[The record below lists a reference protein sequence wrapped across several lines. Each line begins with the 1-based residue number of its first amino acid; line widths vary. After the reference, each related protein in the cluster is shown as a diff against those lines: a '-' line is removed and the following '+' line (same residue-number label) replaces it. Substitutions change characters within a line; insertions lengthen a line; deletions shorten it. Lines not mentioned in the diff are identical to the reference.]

1 MSQLAD
7 SFDFLHH
14 SPLMKK
20 FSFQAYLVAGFTP
33 ITTDSPL
40 DYFINRPNGMKG
52 YILNLTLSGQG
63 DITSGN
69 DHRACH
75 PGDLLLF
82 PPGIPHYYGR
92 AAHSDSWDH
101 LWVYFRPR
109 SYWIDWLNWQT
120 SGCAIGQLSLPSK
133 GKMEEVM
140 TLFKD
145 ILTHSDSGG
154 QLSEALA
161 MNALEK
167 LILHC
172 QQLLPLHNNPKR
184 DRRISQVCL
193 YLNEHL
199 DRDIKIDELAQRV
212 FLSPS
217 RLAHLFKQELNTTIL
232 CWREEQRINRAKTLL
247 QVSQQ
252 PIAKIAQ
259 TVGYEDQLYFSR
271 IFRKHLSVS
280 PTQYRRNFEERDA
293 SRDPESAP

>member
-1 MSQLAD
+1 MMDQNPD
-7 SFDFLHH
+7 NFDFLHY

-33 ITTDSPL
+33 ITTDSAL

-52 YILNLTLSGQG
+52 YIINLTLTGQG

-75 PGDLLLF
+75 AGDLLLF

-92 AAHSDSWDH
+92 ATHSDSWDH

-109 SYWIDWLNWQT
+109 GYWLDWLNWHDT
-120 SGCAIGQLSLPSK
+120 GCAIGQLTLPSQEK
-133 GKMEEVM
+133 VDEVVS
-140 TLFKD
+140 LFKS
-145 ILTHSDSGG
+145 ILTYSDCGSP
-154 QLSEALA
+154 LSEALA

-167 LILHC
+167 LLLHC
-172 QQLLPLHNNPKR
+172 QQLLPIHNSHQR
-184 DRRISQVCL
+184 DPRIHQVCQ

-199 DRDIKIDELAQRV
+199 DRDIKIEELAQRV
-212 FLSPS
+212 YLSPS
-217 RLAHLFKQELNTTIL
+217 RLAHLFRQELNTTIL
-232 CWREEQRINRAKTLL
+232 CWREEQRINRAKSLL

-252 PIAKIAQ
+252 PIAKIAE

-280 PTQYRRNFEERDA
+280 PSQYRRNFDERD
-293 SRDPESAP
+293 RNGGEME

>member
-1 MSQLAD
+1 MSQLTD
-7 SFDFLHH
+7 NFDFLHY

-33 ITTDSPL
+33 ITTDSAL

-52 YILNLTLSGQG
+52 YILNLTLTGQG

-75 PGDLLLF
+75 AGDLLLF

-92 AAHSDSWDH
+92 ASQSDSWDH

-109 SYWIDWLNWQT
+109 GYWIDWLNWHD
-120 SGCAIGQLSLPSK
+120 SGCAIGQLTLPTQEK
-133 GKMEEVM
+133 VAEVV
-140 TLFKD
+140 TLFKA
-145 ILTHSDSGG
+145 ILTSSDCDSP
-154 QLSEALA
+154 LSEALA

-172 QQLLPLHNNPKR
+172 QQMLPIHNKNQQ
-184 DRRISQVCL
+184 DERIHQVCQ

-199 DRDIKIDELAQRV
+199 DRDIKIEELAQRV
-212 FLSPS
+212 YLSPS

-232 CWREEQRINRAKTLL
+232 CWREEQRINRAMTLL

-252 PIAKIAQ
+252 PIARIAEI
-259 TVGYEDQLYFSR
+259 VGYEDQLYFSR

-280 PTQYRRNFEERDA
+280 PSQYRRNFDEKGRNLNALGE
-293 SRDPESAP
+293 